1 MPFATV
7 SSNCFIKK
15 KKKSLPTRTKPNTP
29 LRVAVVEGEGCS
41 FRCVIETV
49 AALNGRRFL
58 LEPLDIARLSRDK
71 SCLDDIDILVMPGG
85 DDDENLAA
93 GWGRGQR
100 AALGSDGRALIRNR
114 LRSGELRMYVGICA
128 GAFLASNKKG
138 NLNIAPAVSVFKERH
153 FGIEDVRGFV
163 NLSTKP
169 CPPSIRSIMERW
181 NVGRGL
187 RFDQSLAMAV
197 NPLLGTTKVL
207 ASYASTVVL
216 DADCNPSEAYT
227 DTAAASLQGK
237 AAVTRSV
244 FGHGEVLLVG
254 PHPKLSG
261 DFKAS
266 GFKSL
271 IVRMLHLGSHS
282 KGKLCWKSEKRAY
295 QTSRASWFLR

>member
-100 AALGSDGRALIRNR
+100 AALGSDGRALI
-114 LRSGELRMYVGICA
+114 
-128 GAFLASNKKG
+128 
-138 NLNIAPAVSVFKERH
+138 
-153 FGIEDVRGFV
+153 
-163 NLSTKP
+163 
-169 CPPSIRSIMERW
+169 
-181 NVGRGL
+181 
-187 RFDQSLAMAV
+187 
-197 NPLLGTTKVL
+197 
-207 ASYASTVVL
+207 
-216 DADCNPSEAYT
+216 
-227 DTAAASLQGK
+227 
-237 AAVTRSV
+237 
-244 FGHGEVLLVG
+244 
-254 PHPKLSG
+254 
-261 DFKAS
+261 
-266 GFKSL
+266 
-271 IVRMLHLGSHS
+271 
-282 KGKLCWKSEKRAY
+282 
-295 QTSRASWFLR
+295 

>member
-100 AALGSDGRALIRNR
+100 AALGS
-114 LRSGELRMYVGICA
+114 
-128 GAFLASNKKG
+128 
-138 NLNIAPAVSVFKERH
+138 P
-153 FGIEDVRGFV
+153 
-163 NLSTKP
+163 STLQP
-169 CPPSIRSIMERW
+169 CI
-181 NVGRGL
+181 
-187 RFDQSLAMAV
+187 
-197 NPLLGTTKVL
+197 
-207 ASYASTVVL
+207 
-216 DADCNPSEAYT
+216 SEAFNS
-227 DTAAASLQGK
+227 AALQPCISSSLQLCSPSTPSTLK
-237 AAVTRSV
+237 ACSPSTLQPCS
-244 FGHGEVLLVG
+244 
-254 PHPKLSG
+254 P
-261 DFKAS
+261 
-266 GFKSL
+266 
-271 IVRMLHLGSHS
+271 
-282 KGKLCWKSEKRAY
+282 
-295 QTSRASWFLR
+295 